1 MIEKCYLHLVKYVF
15 INPLSAKPTK
25 WFLWCWHFMGYDILV
40 YFYKSKVFEIIKI
53 DAPAKKCYGCFTL
66 KFNAWKIKATEV
78 RNKRAT
84 KSSYKTELR
93 KMTPHF
99 ELLARE
105 FL

>member
-25 WFLWCWHFMGYDILV
+25 WVLWRWHFKGYDILV
-40 YFYKSKVFEIIKI
+40 HSYESKVFEIIKI
-53 DAPAKKCYGCFTL
+53 DAPAKKCYGCL
-66 KFNAWKIKATEV
+66 KFNTWKIKATEV

-93 KMTPHF
+93 KMTPQF
-99 ELLARE
+99 ELLTRK